1 MTKWEHW
8 LSQQKSRKAIICA
21 VYDCN
26 GTGECGTDC
35 LMYPFCREHNESE
48 RNYLNLCNE
57 YLDSEAK
64 PTRETVILNL
74 TIMMK
79 EAEEKGYCE
88 HTKILTRAIE
98 LLKEGE

>member
-1 MTKWEHW
+1 MTIWEQW
-8 LSQQKSRKAIICA
+8 LSQQKNRKEIICA

-26 GTGECGTDC
+26 GTGACGTDC

-64 PTRETVILNL
+64 ATRETVVLNL
-74 TIMMK
+74 TMMMK
-79 EAEEKGYCE
+79 DAEKKGYDGYV
-88 HTKILTRAIE
+88 KILTRAIE
-98 LLKEGE
+98 LLKEDK